1 MKLVTSESWQKYLVL
16 TNEHVS
22 YFPFLDKE
30 KTNYIEHFLEAM
42 LFFKKS
48 EQEKKVGK
56 RKKEIRDILD
66 FAVVVGF
73 HYFRE

>member
-1 MKLVTSESWQKYLVL
+1 MKRSPVRAGRNKVLVL

-48 EQEKKVGK
+48 EQEKKVGD
-56 RKKEIRDILD
+56 RKIRDILD
-66 FAVVVGF
+66 FAVVGF
-73 HYFRE
+73 HHFRE